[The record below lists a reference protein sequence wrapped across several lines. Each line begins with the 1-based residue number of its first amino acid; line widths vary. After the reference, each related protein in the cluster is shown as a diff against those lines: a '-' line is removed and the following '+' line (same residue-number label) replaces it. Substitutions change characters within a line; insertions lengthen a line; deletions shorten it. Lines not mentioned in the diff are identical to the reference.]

1 MSDSDFLKGAC
12 GSCQGHVEFPAY
24 AVGMTTTCPH
34 CGIETKLTAPDAPAP
49 ATAPPPPPPPPPKPA
64 APPPPALVLEPPAV
78 ATAITPVDGPSTGAK
93 LKKVLKVVWSLL
105 VALAV
110 VGFIGFKLWNKFRR
124 VANTVETVKGEP
136 KPEPAKPATSSP
148 TPAPAAKPAAPP
160 SSVVVAK
167 GAPPARKPGEDLQV
181 LSFEVQKATDGNLQY
196 LVGVVTNHS
205 AKQFFNVKL
214 EFELTRKDGKP
225 GDLATDSLRNLP
237 ANASAPF
244 KTSIIGTAPVTSAK
258 LAKLEGEKE

>member
-12 GSCQGHVEFPAY
+12 GSCQGHLEFPAH
-24 AVGMTTTCPH
+24 ALGITTTCPH
-34 CGIETKLTAPDAPAP
+34 CGIETKLTVPEAI
-49 ATAPPPPPPPPPKPA
+49 PPPPPPPPKPP
-64 APPPPALVLEPPAV
+64 APPPPALVLEPTAV
-78 ATAITPVDGPSTGAK
+78 ATTITPVDGPATGGK
-93 LKKVLKVVWSLL
+93 LKKILTVVWSVLF
-105 VALAV
+105 ALAV
-110 VGFIGFKLWNKFRR
+110 VGFVGFKLWNKFRR

-136 KPEPAKPATSSP
+136 KPEPAKPAAN
-148 TPAPAAKPAAPP
+148 APGKAPPAKPAAPP

-167 GAPPARKPGEDLQV
+167 GAPPARKAGEDLQV

-196 LVGVVTNHS
+196 LVGVVTNHA

-214 EFELTRKDGKP
+214 EFELTRKDGKA
-225 GDLATDSLRNLP
+225 GDPATDTIRNLP
-237 ANASAPF
+237 ANTSAPF